1 MARQMGIKIKGN
13 QGRLGALVKAINTVG
28 AEDRR
33 EALREAGSF
42 IVGRIRRNMEG
53 QRDPWGR
60 FWKRSNRVK
69 YEGGK
74 TMLYKRDLFKGWAYQ
89 ITGPN
94 PGTGFNIFIRSP
106 EGSRSKRYA
115 YVHNEGMT
123 IRPRRGRFMKFQI
136 YPGGPYVKAKKVVI
150 PQRQMLPTG
159 TDVPKAWDVGIRKAI
174 LSKMGIRLPR
184 I

>member
-1 MARQMGIKIKGN
+1 MARMGISVKGD
-13 QGRLGALVKAINTVG
+13 QGRLGALLKAINTVG
-28 AEDRR
+28 VENRR
-33 EALREAGSF
+33 EALREAGRF
-42 IVGRIRRNMEG
+42 IVGRIRSNMEG
-53 QRDPWGR
+53 QRDPFGR

-69 YEGGK
+69 FTGGK
-74 TMLYKRDLFKGWAYQ
+74 TLIYKRDLINGWAYQ

-106 EGSRSKRYA
+106 QGSRSKRFA

-123 IRPRRGRFMKFQI
+123 IRAKNAKYMRFRL
-136 YPGGPYVKAKKVVI
+136 YPGGPRVAAKKVTI

-159 TDVPKAWDVGIRKAI
+159 TDVPKSWDIGIRKAI